1 MTQPGSDA
9 SQSGSSLPPQVSDA
23 GSESSSHEGEQRT
36 EPRQEALEFMLR
48 RMRHRGDFPALSSS
62 VVAINRITASES
74 ESVSKLSEL
83 ILRDFSLTN
92 KLLRVVNSVHY
103 RPGGGSISTVSR
115 AVIVLGFD
123 AVRNIA
129 ITVLLFEH
137 LQDKAN
143 AAQLKEEFLRAC
155 LAGLRISDAL
165 RPGVAR
171 LSTGAWF
178 DPTNWRATGAGNLE
192 KHGNPNALTPDMGA
206 SRLSQGCIAQT
217 CLVQIEACV
226 DPVEPT
232 PYQLPVLH
240 EPSGGP

>member
-1 MTQPGSDA
+1 MTQPGPDA
-9 SQSGSSLPPQVSDA
+9 SRPETSPPPQAADA
-23 GSESSSHEGEQRT
+23 GGEARPHDDTQRA

-155 LAGLRISDAL
+155 LSGLLAREIAARMRL
-165 RPGVAR
+165 RELEQAYICAVFHNLGRLVSQYYFAEESEDIRRVAR
-171 LSTGAWF
+171 QSGCSEDVAALQVLGLSFEDLGTG
-178 DPTNWRATGAGNLE
+178 
-192 KHGNPNALTPDMGA
+192 
-206 SRLSQGCIAQT
+206 
-217 CLVQIEACV
+217 
-226 DPVEPT
+226 
-232 PYQLPVLH
+232 
-240 EPSGGP
+240 